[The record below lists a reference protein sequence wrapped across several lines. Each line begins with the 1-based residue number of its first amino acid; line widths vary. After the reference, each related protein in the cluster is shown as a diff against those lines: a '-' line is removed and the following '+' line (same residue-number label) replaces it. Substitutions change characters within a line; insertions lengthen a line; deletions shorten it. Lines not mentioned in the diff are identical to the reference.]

1 MQWKSVCCGT
11 SWRSPG
17 RGTSPVPPKPSI
29 SPSRPCPNRSS
40 SWRKSW
46 ASRCSIR
53 GSRRVTL
60 TEYGRLLEQ
69 RAREILDIVQR
80 TRDEFTGPR
89 EALTG
94 DLRIGAGEGRSVEP
108 VARVMARLH
117 RVYPEVMLHL
127 FTGITGD
134 VISKLDQGLLDF
146 GAINAAANHQAY
158 NYLRLPVEDSWGVL
172 MRRRDD
178 PLSREEAVTVPQIL
192 QLPLIVSRHTLLRN
206 ELSGWLGRS
215 MQELHIAATCD
226 MPRNASLLVREGAGY
241 LLAYQLPMADDALC
255 FKPLD
260 PPFSSTSHLVW
271 KKNGAAHPGS
281 GGFSADDAGG
291 TVGQVISGLLRPVF
305 PLRLYRRYSPGE
317 RPTSR
322 VNIW

>member
-1 MQWKSVCCGT
+1 MEIRLLRYFLAVAREGNIT
-11 SWRSPG
+11 RAAE
-17 RGTSPVPPKPSI
+17 TLHI
-29 SPSRPCPNRSS
+29 SQPALSKQIIELEEELGQPLF
-40 SWRKSW
+40 
-46 ASRCSIR
+46 IR

-80 TRDEFTGPR
+80 TRDEFAGPR

-172 MRRRDD
+172 MRRDD
-178 PLSREEAVTVPQIL
+178 PLSREEAVTVSQIL

-260 PPFSSTSHLVW
+260 PPFFSTSHLVW
-271 KKNGAAHPGS
+271 KKNEPLTPAAAAFLRMMQAELS
-281 GGFSADDAGG
+281 G
-291 TVGQVISGLLRPVF
+291 R
-305 PLRLYRRYSPGE
+305 
-317 RPTSR
+317 
-322 VNIW
+322 

>member
-1 MQWKSVCCGT
+1 MEIRLLRYFLAVAREGNIT
-11 SWRSPG
+11 RAAE
-17 RGTSPVPPKPSI
+17 TLHI
-29 SPSRPCPNRSS
+29 SQPALSKQIIELEEELGQPLF
-40 SWRKSW
+40 
-46 ASRCSIR
+46 IR

-80 TRDEFTGPR
+80 TRDEFAGPR

-172 MRRRDD
+172 MRRDD
-178 PLSREEAVTVPQIL
+178 PLSREEAVTVSQIL

-271 KKNGAAHPGS
+271 KKNEPLTPAAAAFLRMMQAELS
-281 GGFSADDAGG
+281 G
-291 TVGQVISGLLRPVF
+291 R
-305 PLRLYRRYSPGE
+305 
-317 RPTSR
+317 
-322 VNIW
+322 

>member
-1 MQWKSVCCGT
+1 MEIRLLRYFLAVAREGNIT
-11 SWRSPG
+11 RAAE
-17 RGTSPVPPKPSI
+17 TLHI
-29 SPSRPCPNRSS
+29 SQPALSKQIIELEEELGQPLF
-40 SWRKSW
+40 
-46 ASRCSIR
+46 IR

-69 RAREILDIVQR
+69 RAREILNIVQR
-80 TRDEFTGPR
+80 TRDEFAGPR

-146 GAINAAANHQAY
+146 GTINAAANHQAY

-172 MRRRDD
+172 MRRDD
-178 PLSREEAVTVPQIL
+178 PLSREEAVTVSQIL

-260 PPFSSTSHLVW
+260 PPFSSTSYLVW
-271 KKNGAAHPGS
+271 KKNEPLTPAAAAFLRMMQAELS
-281 GGFSADDAGG
+281 G
-291 TVGQVISGLLRPVF
+291 R
-305 PLRLYRRYSPGE
+305 
-317 RPTSR
+317 
-322 VNIW
+322 